1 METTFLN
8 RFWICCQKRTF
19 LILFWLVWYT
29 KNLFSSFSGQPSTS
43 GERDIWTSW
52 FRLLHMAIP
61 RIPTVGKKKG
71 HPKSGK
77 GSCGL
82 SSNGPRKSRGTRK
95 FVGPP
100 CPISDLRSKRRW
112 STSPLSRRRRRPA
125 TNQVWDLMHESQ
137 K

>member
-1 METTFLN
+1 MVETTFLN

-29 KNLFSSFSGQPSTS
+29 KNIFSSFSGQPSTS

-71 HPKSGK
+71 TQNLEKDLAAYHQMDQENPGELGNSWGRHAR
-77 GSCGL
+77 SQ
-82 SSNGPRKSRGTRK
+82 
-95 FVGPP
+95 
-100 CPISDLRSKRRW
+100 ISDPNEGGQHL
-112 STSPLSRRRRRPA
+112 
-125 TNQVWDLMHESQ
+125 H
-137 K
+137 